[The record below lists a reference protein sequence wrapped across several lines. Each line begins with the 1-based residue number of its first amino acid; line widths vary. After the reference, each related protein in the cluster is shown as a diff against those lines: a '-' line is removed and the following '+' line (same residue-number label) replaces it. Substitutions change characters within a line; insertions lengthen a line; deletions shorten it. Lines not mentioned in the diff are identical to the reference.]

1 MECVNCKYCRF
12 PRTAN
17 DNGGSAKCKIMKNK
31 TIDVYVSDGETPD
44 WCPRKNNTEREPMK
58 AIIKKRK

>member
-17 DNGGSAKCKIMKNK
+17 DNGGNCKCKIMKNK
-31 TIDVYVSDGETPD
+31 TIDVYVSGGETPS
-44 WCPRKNNTEREPMK
+44 WCPRKDNTEKPTNN
-58 AIIKKRK
+58 I